1 MECSDRVTLRKLAT
15 AHRLLGIFSHL
26 AGALVE
32 IKRVHVGP
40 LGERGEKDIKKVLI
54 SLPHF

>member
-1 MECSDRVTLRKLAT
+1 MTLRKLAT
-15 AHRLLGIFSHL
+15 AHRLLGIFGHL

-32 IKRVHVGP
+32 IKRVKIGP
-40 LGERGEKDIKKVLI
+40 LCERGEKDIKKVLI